1 MSSGVD
7 LDEAQLVTRIAHRDL
22 WRLIQRA
29 QPYRLAMAVCLVLA
43 VSAILC
49 DLAVPWATKVIIDR
63 ALAPPWR
70 VVEATSALRDHL
82 RAQGALALDGG
93 ALMVDAGTLAQA
105 DALDLT
111 HEGKVQRCI
120 ELAPTD
126 GTILPVLTCAGRRF
140 LPVDEL
146 AGSTAAERLHLRRG
160 QVQLLVD
167 LAGVLLGVLVVRF
180 LVNIVLGRLLRSTGQ
195 RIITDLRT
203 EVIGHLLRLPAS
215 FYDAQ
220 PVGRLVTRAT
230 NDIAAVE
237 ELFTGVL
244 ITVIRD
250 CLMIVGGM
258 ALLILLEWRLALAVV
273 SCSPLVLLISWV
285 FRKRSRAINR
295 ELRSRLSQLNSF
307 LAESLTGW
315 RTVQASAQEV
325 AMQARFATINQAE
338 YLTGLRQMRH
348 NGLFLPLIAF
358 TGTVCAAVVLL
369 IGGHAVSWGWLT
381 IGGLVAFMSY
391 IEMAFAPIRDLAEK
405 YNLTQAAVA
414 AGERIFVLL
423 DQPQEQA
430 TGTLRP
436 PQLGTLC
443 ISGVSFRYPG
453 RSGGS
458 APPWVLEQV
467 SFTVAPG
474 ERIALVGATGSGK
487 STLASLLVRS
497 HDPQQGRI
505 TADGIDLRDCDRA
518 WLRSR
523 IATVSQ
529 DVQLY
534 AGTMADNLT
543 LFRPCDESLLLRSA
557 AAVHADRVL
566 ARLPGGL
573 AHRLGERGGTISSGE
588 RQLIALARAI
598 IHDPELLILDE
609 ATAHIDSQTEA
620 LVQDGLR
627 KLLSGRSAVI
637 IAHRLSTIRSC
648 DRILVLHHGRIVES
662 GSHAELLAA
671 QGRYAELHRQFVAEE
686 ALEQRT

>member
-1 MSSGVD
+1 
-7 LDEAQLVTRIAHRDL
+7 
-22 WRLIQRA
+22 
-29 QPYRLAMAVCLVLA
+29 
-43 VSAILC
+43 
-49 DLAVPWATKVIIDR
+49 
-63 ALAPPWR
+63 
-70 VVEATSALRDHL
+70 
-82 RAQGALALDGG
+82 
-93 ALMVDAGTLAQA
+93 
-105 DALDLT
+105 
-111 HEGKVQRCI
+111 
-120 ELAPTD
+120 
-126 GTILPVLTCAGRRF
+126 
-140 LPVDEL
+140 
-146 AGSTAAERLHLRRG
+146 
-160 QVQLLVD
+160 
-167 LAGVLLGVLVVRF
+167 
-180 LVNIVLGRLLRSTGQ
+180 
-195 RIITDLRT
+195 
-203 EVIGHLLRLPAS
+203 
-215 FYDAQ
+215 
-220 PVGRLVTRAT
+220 
-230 NDIAAVE
+230 
-237 ELFTGVL
+237 
-244 ITVIRD
+244 
-250 CLMIVGGM
+250 
-258 ALLILLEWRLALAVV
+258 
-273 SCSPLVLLISWV
+273 
-285 FRKRSRAINR
+285 
-295 ELRSRLSQLNSF
+295 
-307 LAESLTGW
+307 
-315 RTVQASAQEV
+315 
-325 AMQARFATINQAE
+325 
-338 YLTGLRQMRH
+338 
-348 NGLFLPLIAF
+348 
-358 TGTVCAAVVLL
+358 
-369 IGGHAVSWGWLT
+369 
-381 IGGLVAFMSY
+381 
-391 IEMAFAPIRDLAEK
+391 
-405 YNLTQAAVA
+405 
-414 AGERIFVLL
+414 
-423 DQPQEQA
+423 
-430 TGTLRP
+430 
-436 PQLGTLC
+436 
-443 ISGVSFRYPG
+443 
-453 RSGGS
+453 
-458 APPWVLEQV
+458 
-467 SFTVAPG
+467 VAPG